1 MIHQLP
7 DHPMLPPDTDS
18 PMDNSEIVQAAR
30 VWITKLLA
38 EDFTIDTDSD
48 AWWYCGA
55 SAYGFEIA
63 SNDEAHFFD
72 KMEQAIQWYVLE
84 LVNFLNDDIED
95 IVNAYI
101 EWREY

>member
-1 MIHQLP
+1 MIHHLP

-18 PMDNSEIVQAAR
+18 PMDHPEIVQAAR
-30 VWITKLLA
+30 EWITKLLG

-48 AWWYCGA
+48 GRWYCGA
-55 SAYGFEIA
+55 SAFGFEIA
-63 SNDEAHFFD
+63 SSDEANFYAKQVD
-72 KMEQAIQWYVLE
+72 ALGWYAHE
-84 LVNFLNDDIED
+84 LASFLVDDIED